1 MRFHLFFWASLRLFQ
16 GLFRKAIEG
25 ALQLTGCICSCSLA
39 TRAMEKAFNGYA
51 FLVLAII
58 FLSMRPTE
66 QLQSSQAQTLL
77 RIQYL
82 LDNPPVLR
90 GWTDGTDFCNTET
103 NSSLTIVCYEESV
116 TQLIIIGE
124 NGAPALPQNFSVD
137 SFVTTL
143 VKLPNLKVL
152 TLVSLGLWGP
162 LPGKIAR
169 LSSLEIFNVSSNF
182 LYGALP
188 HEVSSLIIL
197 QTLILDKNMF
207 SGPLPDWT
215 GKLLNLTVLSLR
227 QNSFNGSLPDALS
240 NLENLRVLSLSHNHF
255 SDEVPDLSSLRNL
268 QVLDLEDN
276 AFEGQFPKLDNR
288 LVTLIISKNK
298 FRSGIPSDLSSYYQ
312 LEHLDISFNSFIGPF
327 PHSLLVLPSIT
338 FLNIAGN
345 KLTGMLSENQ
355 SCNDELTFVDLS
367 SNLLTGSLP
376 DCLSDSKKRHVSYAK
391 NCLAAEDQD
400 QQPLSFCHNEA
411 LAVGIV
417 PGQKKRKQAAKTVLA
432 LGIVGGILGGI
443 LLVSLIFLAIRRANA
458 RKANKSPP
466 TRLITEKASTGSGYT
481 SKLLT
486 DARYISQTMKLGALG
501 LPPYRTFSLE
511 EIEEATGNFDTSAF
525 IGEGSHGQMY
535 KGQLKNGSLVAIKC
549 LKVKKSQS
557 IQHFMHHIELISK
570 LRHPHVVSAL
580 GHCFECYW
588 DDSSVSRIF
597 LVFEYVPNGTLRS
610 WISGRRARESL
621 TWSQRIGAAIGV
633 AKGIQFLHTGIV
645 PGLYS
650 NNLKMTDI
658 LVDLNLVAKISSYSL
673 PLLAEEEGKEGSKM
687 PSGGSKEII
696 ARMKHQDKTDIY
708 DFGVIL
714 LEIISGRPFRSNSEV
729 DVVKDQLQSSMMGD
743 DTTRRSSVDSS
754 IRRVCSDQSLRTMM
768 EICVRC
774 LNKEPADRPSIED
787 VLWNLQFAA
796 QVQDAWR
803 GDSRSS
809 EGSPTSPSQE
819 PGLRLSIR

>member
-1 MRFHLFFWASLRLFQ
+1 M
-16 GLFRKAIEG
+16 
-25 ALQLTGCICSCSLA
+25 SCVFYYRD
-39 TRAMEKAFNGYA
+39 RAMARTLNGYL

-58 FLSMRPTE
+58 LLSIGPTE
-66 QLQSSQAQTLL
+66 QLQSSQAETLR

-82 LDNPPVLR
+82 LDNPPVLSS
-90 GWTDGTDFCNTET
+90 WKDGTDFCNTEP

-124 NGAPALPQNFSVD
+124 NGAPALPQNFSMD

-162 LPGKIAR
+162 LSGKIAR

-188 HEVSSLIIL
+188 HELSFLKSL

-227 QNSFNGSLPDALS
+227 QNSFNGSLPDALN
-240 NLENLRVLSLSHNHF
+240 NLESLRVLSLSHNHF

-288 LVTLIISKNK
+288 LVTLILSKNK
-298 FRSGIPSDLSSYYQ
+298 FRSGIPSELSSYYQ
-312 LEHLDISFNSFIGPF
+312 LEHLDISFNSFVGPF
-327 PHSLLVLPSIT
+327 LHSLLVLPTIIY
-338 FLNIAGN
+338 LNIAGN

-376 DCLSDSKKRHVSYAK
+376 DCLSDSKKRDVSYAK

-400 QQPLSFCHNEA
+400 QQPLSFCRNEA

-417 PGQKKRKQAAKTVLA
+417 PGQKKRKQATKTVLA
-432 LGIVGGILGGI
+432 LGIVGGTLGGI
-443 LLVSLIFLAIRRANA
+443 LLVGLIFLAIRRTNA
-458 RKANKSPP
+458 RKPKKSPP
-466 TRLITEKASTGSGYT
+466 TRLITENASTGSGYT
-481 SKLLT
+481 SKLFT
-486 DARYISQTMKLGALG
+486 DARYISQSMKLGALG
-501 LPPYRTFSLE
+501 LPPYRTYSLE

-535 KGQLKNGSLVAIKC
+535 RGQLKNGSLLAIKC
-549 LKVKKSQS
+549 LKIKKSQS

-570 LRHPHVVSAL
+570 LRHRHVVSAL

-610 WISGRRARESL
+610 WISGRRGRQSL
-621 TWSQRIGAAIGV
+621 TWSQRIGATIGL

-650 NNLKMTDI
+650 NNLKITDI
-658 LVDLNLVAKISSYSL
+658 LVDQNLVAKISSYSL
-673 PLLAEEEGKEGSKM
+673 PLLAEMVKEGSKM

-696 ARMKHQDKTDIY
+696 ARTKHQDKTDIY

-714 LEIISGRPFRSNSEV
+714 LEIISGRPFKSNSEV

-754 IRRVCSDQSLRTMM
+754 VRRACSDQSLRTMM

-774 LNKEPADRPSIED
+774 LNKEPTDRPSIED

-803 GDSRSS
+803 GDSQSS
-809 EGSPTSPSQE
+809 EGSPTSPSRQ
-819 PGLRLSIR
+819 PSLHLSIG

>member
-1 MRFHLFFWASLRLFQ
+1 M
-16 GLFRKAIEG
+16 
-25 ALQLTGCICSCSLA
+25 SCVFYYRD
-39 TRAMEKAFNGYA
+39 RAMARTLNGYL

-58 FLSMRPTE
+58 LLSIGPTE
-66 QLQSSQAQTLL
+66 QLQSSQAETLR

-82 LDNPPVLR
+82 LDNPPVLS
-90 GWTDGTDFCNTET
+90 GWKDGTDFCNTEP

-124 NGAPALPQNFSVD
+124 NGAPALPQNFSMD

-162 LPGKIAR
+162 LSGKIAR

-188 HEVSSLIIL
+188 HELSFLKSL

-227 QNSFNGSLPDALS
+227 QNSFNGSLPDALN
-240 NLENLRVLSLSHNHF
+240 NLESLRVLSLSHNHF

-288 LVTLIISKNK
+288 LVTLILSKNK
-298 FRSGIPSDLSSYYQ
+298 FRSGIPSELGSYYQ
-312 LEHLDISFNSFIGPF
+312 LEHLDISFNSFVGPF
-327 PHSLLVLPSIT
+327 LHSLLVLPTIIY
-338 FLNIAGN
+338 LNIAGN

-376 DCLSDSKKRHVSYAK
+376 DCLSDSKKRDVSYAK

-400 QQPLSFCHNEA
+400 QQPLSFCRNEA

-417 PGQKKRKQAAKTVLA
+417 PGQKKRKQATKTVLA
-432 LGIVGGILGGI
+432 LGIVGGTLGGI
-443 LLVSLIFLAIRRANA
+443 LLVGLIFLAIRRTNA
-458 RKANKSPP
+458 RKPKKSPP
-466 TRLITEKASTGSGYT
+466 TRLITENVSTGSGYT
-481 SKLLT
+481 SKLFT
-486 DARYISQTMKLGALG
+486 DARYISQSMKLGALG
-501 LPPYRTFSLE
+501 LPPYRTYSLE

-535 KGQLKNGSLVAIKC
+535 RGQLKNGSLLAIKC
-549 LKVKKSQS
+549 LKIKKSQS

-570 LRHPHVVSAL
+570 LRHRHVVSAL

-610 WISGRRARESL
+610 WISGRRGRQSL
-621 TWSQRIGAAIGV
+621 TWSQRIGATIGL

-650 NNLKMTDI
+650 NNLKITDI
-658 LVDLNLVAKISSYSL
+658 LVDQNLVAKISSYSL
-673 PLLAEEEGKEGSKM
+673 PLLAEMVKEGSKM

-696 ARMKHQDKTDIY
+696 ARTKHQDKTDIY

-714 LEIISGRPFRSNSEV
+714 LEIISGRPFKSNSEV

-754 IRRVCSDQSLRTMM
+754 VRRACSDQSLRTMM

-774 LNKEPADRPSIED
+774 LNKEPTDRPSIED

-803 GDSRSS
+803 GDSQSS
-809 EGSPTSPSQE
+809 EGSPTSPSRQ
-819 PGLRLSIR
+819 PSLHLSIG

>member
-1 MRFHLFFWASLRLFQ
+1 M
-16 GLFRKAIEG
+16 
-25 ALQLTGCICSCSLA
+25 SCVFYYRD
-39 TRAMEKAFNGYA
+39 RAMARTLNGYL

-58 FLSMRPTE
+58 LLSVGPTE
-66 QLQSSQAQTLL
+66 QLQSSQAETLR

-82 LDNPPVLR
+82 LDNPPVLS
-90 GWTDGTDFCNTET
+90 GWKDGTDFCNTEP

-124 NGAPALPQNFSVD
+124 NGAPALPQNFSMD

-162 LPGKIAR
+162 LSGKIAR

-188 HEVSSLIIL
+188 HELSFLKSL

-227 QNSFNGSLPDALS
+227 QNSFNGSLPDALN
-240 NLENLRVLSLSHNHF
+240 NLESLRVLSLSHNHF

-288 LVTLIISKNK
+288 LVTLILSKNK
-298 FRSGIPSDLSSYYQ
+298 FRSGIPSELSSYYQ
-312 LEHLDISFNSFIGPF
+312 LEHLDISFNSFVGPF
-327 PHSLLVLPSIT
+327 LHSLLVLPTIIY
-338 FLNIAGN
+338 LNIAGN

-376 DCLSDSKKRHVSYAK
+376 DCLSDSKKRDVSYAK

-400 QQPLSFCHNEA
+400 QQPLSFCRNEA

-417 PGQKKRKQAAKTVLA
+417 PGQKKRKQATKTVLA
-432 LGIVGGILGGI
+432 LGIVGGTLGGI
-443 LLVSLIFLAIRRANA
+443 LLVGLIFLAIRRTNA
-458 RKANKSPP
+458 RKPKKSPP
-466 TRLITEKASTGSGYT
+466 TRLITENASTGSGYT
-481 SKLLT
+481 SKLFT
-486 DARYISQTMKLGALG
+486 DARYISQSMKLGALG
-501 LPPYRTFSLE
+501 LPPYRTYSLE

-525 IGEGSHGQMY
+525 ISEGSHGQMY
-535 KGQLKNGSLVAIKC
+535 RGQLKNGSLLAIKC
-549 LKVKKSQS
+549 LKIKKSQS

-570 LRHPHVVSAL
+570 LRHRHVVSAL

-610 WISGRRARESL
+610 WISGRRGRQSL
-621 TWSQRIGAAIGV
+621 TWSQRIGATIGL

-650 NNLKMTDI
+650 NNLKITDI
-658 LVDLNLVAKISSYSL
+658 LVDQNLVAKISSYSL
-673 PLLAEEEGKEGSKM
+673 PLLAEMVKEGSKM

-696 ARMKHQDKTDIY
+696 ARTNQDKTDIY

-714 LEIISGRPFRSNSEV
+714 LEIISGRPFKSNSEV

-754 IRRVCSDQSLRTMM
+754 VRRACSDQSLRTMM

-774 LNKEPADRPSIED
+774 LNKEPTDRPSIED

-803 GDSRSS
+803 GDSQSS
-809 EGSPTSPSQE
+809 EGSPTSPSRQ
-819 PGLRLSIR
+819 PSLHLSIG

>member
-1 MRFHLFFWASLRLFQ
+1 M
-16 GLFRKAIEG
+16 
-25 ALQLTGCICSCSLA
+25 SCVFYYRD
-39 TRAMEKAFNGYA
+39 RAMARTLNGYL

-58 FLSMRPTE
+58 LLSIGPTE
-66 QLQSSQAQTLL
+66 QLQSSQAETLR

-82 LDNPPVLR
+82 LDNPPVLS
-90 GWTDGTDFCNTET
+90 GWKDGTDFCNTEP

-124 NGAPALPQNFSVD
+124 NGAPALPQNFSMD

-162 LPGKIAR
+162 LSGKIAR

-188 HEVSSLIIL
+188 HELSFLKSL

-227 QNSFNGSLPDALS
+227 QNSFNGSLPDALN
-240 NLENLRVLSLSHNHF
+240 NLESLRVLSLSHNHF

-288 LVTLIISKNK
+288 LVTLILSKNK
-298 FRSGIPSDLSSYYQ
+298 FRSGIPSELSSYYQ
-312 LEHLDISFNSFIGPF
+312 LEHLDISFNSFVGPF
-327 PHSLLVLPSIT
+327 LHSLLVLPTIIY
-338 FLNIAGN
+338 LNIAGN

-376 DCLSDSKKRHVSYAK
+376 DCLSDSKKRDVSYAK

-400 QQPLSFCHNEA
+400 QQPLSFCRNEA

-417 PGQKKRKQAAKTVLA
+417 PGQKKRKQATKTVLA
-432 LGIVGGILGGI
+432 LGIVGGTLGGI
-443 LLVSLIFLAIRRANA
+443 LLVGLIFLAIRRTNA
-458 RKANKSPP
+458 RKPKKSPP
-466 TRLITEKASTGSGYT
+466 TRLITENASTGSGYT
-481 SKLLT
+481 SKLFT
-486 DARYISQTMKLGALG
+486 DARYISQSMKLGALG
-501 LPPYRTFSLE
+501 LPPYRTYSLE

-535 KGQLKNGSLVAIKC
+535 RGQLKNGSLLAIKC
-549 LKVKKSQS
+549 LKIKKSQS

-570 LRHPHVVSAL
+570 LRHRHVVSAL

-610 WISGRRARESL
+610 WISGRRGRQSL
-621 TWSQRIGAAIGV
+621 TWSQRIGATIGL

-650 NNLKMTDI
+650 NNLKITDI
-658 LVDLNLVAKISSYSL
+658 LVDQNLVAKISSYSL
-673 PLLAEEEGKEGSKM
+673 PLLAEMVKEGSKM

-696 ARMKHQDKTDIY
+696 ARTNQDKTDIY

-714 LEIISGRPFRSNSEV
+714 LEIISGRPFKSNSEV

-754 IRRVCSDQSLRTMM
+754 VRRACSDQSLRTMM

-774 LNKEPADRPSIED
+774 LNKEPTDRPSIED

-803 GDSRSS
+803 GDSQSS
-809 EGSPTSPSQE
+809 EGSPTSPSRQ
-819 PGLRLSIR
+819 PSLHLSIG

>member
-1 MRFHLFFWASLRLFQ
+1 MSCVFYYRDRAMA
-16 GLFRKAIEG
+16 KT
-25 ALQLTGCICSCSLA
+25 LTGYL
-39 TRAMEKAFNGYA
+39 

-58 FLSMRPTE
+58 LLSIGPTE
-66 QLQSSQAQTLL
+66 QLQSSQAETLR

-82 LDNPPVLR
+82 LDNPPVLS
-90 GWTDGTDFCNTET
+90 GWKDGTDFCNTEP

-124 NGAPALPQNFSVD
+124 NGAPALPQNFSMD

-162 LPGKIAR
+162 LSGKIAR

-188 HEVSSLIIL
+188 HELSFLKSL

-227 QNSFNGSLPDALS
+227 QNSFNGSLPDALN
-240 NLENLRVLSLSHNHF
+240 NLESLRVLSLSHNHF

-288 LVTLIISKNK
+288 LVTLILSKNK
-298 FRSGIPSDLSSYYQ
+298 FRSGIPSELSSYYQ
-312 LEHLDISFNSFIGPF
+312 LEHLDISFNSFVGPF
-327 PHSLLVLPSIT
+327 LHSLLVLPTIIY
-338 FLNIAGN
+338 LNIAGN

-376 DCLSDSKKRHVSYAK
+376 DCLSDSKKRDVSYAK

-400 QQPLSFCHNEA
+400 QQPLSFCRNEA

-417 PGQKKRKQAAKTVLA
+417 PGQKKRKQATKTVLA
-432 LGIVGGILGGI
+432 LGIVGGTLGGI
-443 LLVSLIFLAIRRANA
+443 LLVGLIFLAIRRTNA
-458 RKANKSPP
+458 RKPKKSPP
-466 TRLITEKASTGSGYT
+466 TRLITENASTGSGYT
-481 SKLLT
+481 SKLFT
-486 DARYISQTMKLGALG
+486 DARYISQSMKLGALG
-501 LPPYRTFSLE
+501 LPPYRTYSLE

-535 KGQLKNGSLVAIKC
+535 RGQLKNGSLLAIKC
-549 LKVKKSQS
+549 LKIKKSQS

-570 LRHPHVVSAL
+570 LRHRHVVSAL

-610 WISGRRARESL
+610 WISGRRGRQSL
-621 TWSQRIGAAIGV
+621 TWSQRIGATIGL

-650 NNLKMTDI
+650 NNLKITDI
-658 LVDLNLVAKISSYSL
+658 LVDQNLVAKISSYSL
-673 PLLAEEEGKEGSKM
+673 PLLAEMVKEGSKM

-696 ARMKHQDKTDIY
+696 ARTKHQDKTDIY

-714 LEIISGRPFRSNSEV
+714 LEIISGRPFKSNSEV

-754 IRRVCSDQSLRTMM
+754 VRRACSDQSLRTMM

-774 LNKEPADRPSIED
+774 LNKEPTDRPSIED

-803 GDSRSS
+803 GDSQSS
-809 EGSPTSPSQE
+809 EGSPTSPSRQ
-819 PGLRLSIR
+819 PSLHLSIG

>member
-1 MRFHLFFWASLRLFQ
+1 M
-16 GLFRKAIEG
+16 
-25 ALQLTGCICSCSLA
+25 SCVFYYRD
-39 TRAMEKAFNGYA
+39 RAMARTLNGYL

-58 FLSMRPTE
+58 LLSIGPTE
-66 QLQSSQAQTLL
+66 QLQSSQAETLR

-82 LDNPPVLR
+82 LDNPPVLS
-90 GWTDGTDFCNTET
+90 GWKDGTDFCNTEP

-124 NGAPALPQNFSVD
+124 NGAPALPQNFSMD

-162 LPGKIAR
+162 LSGKIAR

-188 HEVSSLIIL
+188 HELSFLKSL

-227 QNSFNGSLPDALS
+227 QNSFNGSLPDALN
-240 NLENLRVLSLSHNHF
+240 NLESLRVLSLSHNHF

-288 LVTLIISKNK
+288 LVTLILSKNK
-298 FRSGIPSDLSSYYQ
+298 FRSGIPSELSSYYQ
-312 LEHLDISFNSFIGPF
+312 LEHLDISFNSFVGPF
-327 PHSLLVLPSIT
+327 LHSLLVLPTIIY
-338 FLNIAGN
+338 LNIAGN

-376 DCLSDSKKRHVSYAK
+376 DCLSDSKKRDVSYAK

-400 QQPLSFCHNEA
+400 QQPLSFCRNEA

-417 PGQKKRKQAAKTVLA
+417 PGQKKRKQATKTVLA
-432 LGIVGGILGGI
+432 LGIVGGTLGGI
-443 LLVSLIFLAIRRANA
+443 LLVGLIFLAIRRTNA
-458 RKANKSPP
+458 RKPKKSPP
-466 TRLITEKASTGSGYT
+466 TRLITENASTGSGYT
-481 SKLLT
+481 SKLFT
-486 DARYISQTMKLGALG
+486 DARYISQGMKLGALG
-501 LPPYRTFSLE
+501 LPPYRTYSLE

-525 IGEGSHGQMY
+525 ISEGSHGQMY
-535 KGQLKNGSLVAIKC
+535 RGQLKNGSLLAIKC
-549 LKVKKSQS
+549 LKIKKSQS

-570 LRHPHVVSAL
+570 LRHRHVVSAL

-610 WISGRRARESL
+610 WISGRRGRQSL
-621 TWSQRIGAAIGV
+621 TWSQRIGATIGL

-650 NNLKMTDI
+650 NNLKITDI
-658 LVDLNLVAKISSYSL
+658 LVDQNLVAKISSYSL
-673 PLLAEEEGKEGSKM
+673 PLLAEMVKEGSKM

-696 ARMKHQDKTDIY
+696 ARTNQDKTDIY

-714 LEIISGRPFRSNSEV
+714 LEIISGRPFKSNSEV

-754 IRRVCSDQSLRTMM
+754 VRRACSDQSLRTMM

-774 LNKEPADRPSIED
+774 LNKEPTDRPSIED

-803 GDSRSS
+803 GDSQSS
-809 EGSPTSPSQE
+809 EGSPTSPSRQ
-819 PGLRLSIR
+819 PSLHLSIG

>member
-1 MRFHLFFWASLRLFQ
+1 M
-16 GLFRKAIEG
+16 
-25 ALQLTGCICSCSLA
+25 SCVFYHRD
-39 TRAMEKAFNGYA
+39 RAMAKTLNGYL

-58 FLSMRPTE
+58 LLSIGPTE
-66 QLQSSQAQTLL
+66 QLQSSQAETLR

-82 LDNPPVLR
+82 LDNPPVLS
-90 GWTDGTDFCNTET
+90 GWKDGTDFCNTEP

-124 NGAPALPQNFSVD
+124 NGAPALPQNFSMD

-162 LPGKIAR
+162 LSGKIAR

-188 HEVSSLIIL
+188 HELSFLKSL

-227 QNSFNGSLPDALS
+227 QNSFNGSLPDALN
-240 NLENLRVLSLSHNHF
+240 NLESLRVLSLSHNHF

-288 LVTLIISKNK
+288 LVTLILSKNK
-298 FRSGIPSDLSSYYQ
+298 FRSGIPSELGSYYQ
-312 LEHLDISFNSFIGPF
+312 LEHLDISFNSFVGPF
-327 PHSLLVLPSIT
+327 LHSLLVLPTIIY
-338 FLNIAGN
+338 LNIAGN

-376 DCLSDSKKRHVSYAK
+376 DCLSDSKKRDVSYAK

-400 QQPLSFCHNEA
+400 QQPLSFCRNEA

-417 PGQKKRKQAAKTVLA
+417 PGQKKRKQATKTVLA
-432 LGIVGGILGGI
+432 LGIVGGTLGGI
-443 LLVSLIFLAIRRANA
+443 LLVGLIFLAIRRTNA
-458 RKANKSPP
+458 RKPKKSPP
-466 TRLITEKASTGSGYT
+466 TRLITENASTGSGYT
-481 SKLLT
+481 SKLFT
-486 DARYISQTMKLGALG
+486 DARYISQSMKLGALG
-501 LPPYRTFSLE
+501 LPPYRTYSLE

-535 KGQLKNGSLVAIKC
+535 RGQLKNGSLLAIKC
-549 LKVKKSQS
+549 LKIKKSQS

-570 LRHPHVVSAL
+570 LRHRHVVSAL

-610 WISGRRARESL
+610 WISGRRGRQSL
-621 TWSQRIGAAIGV
+621 TWSQRIGATIGL

-650 NNLKMTDI
+650 NNLKITDI
-658 LVDLNLVAKISSYSL
+658 LVDQNLVAKISSYSL
-673 PLLAEEEGKEGSKM
+673 PLLAEMVKEGSKM

-696 ARMKHQDKTDIY
+696 ARTNQDKTDIY

-714 LEIISGRPFRSNSEV
+714 LEIISGRPFKSNSEV

-754 IRRVCSDQSLRTMM
+754 VRRACSDQSLRTMM

-774 LNKEPADRPSIED
+774 LNKEPTDRPSIED

-803 GDSRSS
+803 GDSQSS
-809 EGSPTSPSQE
+809 EGSPTSPSRQ
-819 PGLRLSIR
+819 PSLHLSIG

>member
-1 MRFHLFFWASLRLFQ
+1 M
-16 GLFRKAIEG
+16 
-25 ALQLTGCICSCSLA
+25 SCVFYYRD
-39 TRAMEKAFNGYA
+39 RAMARTLNGYL

-58 FLSMRPTE
+58 LLSIGPTE
-66 QLQSSQAQTLL
+66 QLQSSQAETLR

-82 LDNPPVLR
+82 LDNPPVLS
-90 GWTDGTDFCNTET
+90 GWKDGTDFCNTEP

-124 NGAPALPQNFSVD
+124 NGAPALPQNFSMD

-162 LPGKIAR
+162 LSGKIAR

-188 HEVSSLIIL
+188 HELSFLKSL

-227 QNSFNGSLPDALS
+227 QNSFNGSLPDALN
-240 NLENLRVLSLSHNHF
+240 NLESLRVLSLSHNHF

-288 LVTLIISKNK
+288 LVTLILSKNK
-298 FRSGIPSDLSSYYQ
+298 FRSGIPSELSSYYQ
-312 LEHLDISFNSFIGPF
+312 LEHLDISFNSFVGPF
-327 PHSLLVLPSIT
+327 LHSLLVLPTIIY
-338 FLNIAGN
+338 LNIAGN

-376 DCLSDSKKRHVSYAK
+376 DCLSDSKKRDVSYAK

-400 QQPLSFCHNEA
+400 QQPLSFCRNEA

-417 PGQKKRKQAAKTVLA
+417 PGQKKRKQATKTVLA
-432 LGIVGGILGGI
+432 LGIVGGTLGGI
-443 LLVSLIFLAIRRANA
+443 LLVGLIFLAIRRTNA
-458 RKANKSPP
+458 RKPKKSPP
-466 TRLITEKASTGSGYT
+466 TRLITENASTGSGYT
-481 SKLLT
+481 SKLFT
-486 DARYISQTMKLGALG
+486 DARYISQSMKLGALG
-501 LPPYRTFSLE
+501 LPPYRTYSLE

-535 KGQLKNGSLVAIKC
+535 RGQLKNGSLLAIKC
-549 LKVKKSQS
+549 LKIKKSQS

-570 LRHPHVVSAL
+570 LRHRHVVSAL

-610 WISGRRARESL
+610 WISGRRGRQSL
-621 TWSQRIGAAIGV
+621 TWSQRIGATIGL

-650 NNLKMTDI
+650 NNLKITDI
-658 LVDLNLVAKISSYSL
+658 LVDQNLVAKISSYSL
-673 PLLAEEEGKEGSKM
+673 PLLAEMVKEGSKM

-696 ARMKHQDKTDIY
+696 ARTKHQDKTDIY

-714 LEIISGRPFRSNSEV
+714 LEIISGRPFKSNSEV

-754 IRRVCSDQSLRTMM
+754 VRRACSDQSLRTMM

-774 LNKEPADRPSIED
+774 LNKEPTDRPSIED

-803 GDSRSS
+803 GDSQSS
-809 EGSPTSPSQE
+809 EGSPTSPSRQ
-819 PGLRLSIR
+819 PSLHLSIG

>member
-1 MRFHLFFWASLRLFQ
+1 M
-16 GLFRKAIEG
+16 
-25 ALQLTGCICSCSLA
+25 SCVFYYRD
-39 TRAMEKAFNGYA
+39 RAMAKTLNGYL

-58 FLSMRPTE
+58 LLSIGPTE
-66 QLQSSQAQTLL
+66 QLQSSQAETLR

-82 LDNPPVLR
+82 LDNPPVLS
-90 GWTDGTDFCNTET
+90 GWKDSTDFCNTEP

-124 NGAPALPQNFSVD
+124 NGAPALPQNFSMD

-162 LPGKIAR
+162 LSGKIAR

-188 HEVSSLIIL
+188 HELSFLKSL

-227 QNSFNGSLPDALS
+227 QNLFNGSLPDAL
-240 NLENLRVLSLSHNHF
+240 NTLESLRVLLLSHNHF

-288 LVTLIISKNK
+288 LVTLILSKNK
-298 FRSGIPSDLSSYYQ
+298 FRSGIPSELSSYYQ
-312 LEHLDISFNSFIGPF
+312 LEHLDISFNNFIGPF
-327 PHSLLVLPSIT
+327 PHSLLVLPTIIY
-338 FLNIAGN
+338 LNIAGN

-376 DCLSDSKKRHVSYAK
+376 DCLSDSKKRDVSYAE

-400 QQPLSFCHNEA
+400 QQPLSFCRNEA

-432 LGIVGGILGGI
+432 LGIVGGTLGGI
-443 LLVSLIFLAIRRANA
+443 LLVGLIFLAIRRTNA
-458 RKANKSPP
+458 RKPKKSPP
-466 TRLITEKASTGSGYT
+466 TRLITENASTGSGYT
-481 SKLLT
+481 SKLFT
-486 DARYISQTMKLGALG
+486 DARYISQSMKLGALG
-501 LPPYRTFSLE
+501 LPPYRTYSLE

-535 KGQLKNGSLVAIKC
+535 RGQLKNGSLLAIKC
-549 LKVKKSQS
+549 LKIKKSQS

-570 LRHPHVVSAL
+570 LRHRHVVSAL

-610 WISGRRARESL
+610 WISGRRGRQSL
-621 TWSQRIGAAIGV
+621 TWSQRIGATIGV

-650 NNLKMTDI
+650 NNLKITDI
-658 LVDLNLVAKISSYSL
+658 LVDQNLVAKISSYSL
-673 PLLAEEEGKEGSKM
+673 PLLAEMVKEGSKM

-696 ARMKHQDKTDIY
+696 ARTNQDKTDIY

-714 LEIISGRPFRSNSEV
+714 LEIISGRPFKSNSEV

-754 IRRVCSDQSLRTMM
+754 VRRACSDQSLRTMM

-774 LNKEPADRPSIED
+774 LNKEPTDRPSIED

-803 GDSRSS
+803 GDSQSS
-809 EGSPTSPSQE
+809 EGSPTSPSRQ
-819 PGLRLSIR
+819 PSLHFSIG

>member
-1 MRFHLFFWASLRLFQ
+1 MSCVFYYRDRAMA
-16 GLFRKAIEG
+16 KT
-25 ALQLTGCICSCSLA
+25 LTGYL
-39 TRAMEKAFNGYA
+39 

-58 FLSMRPTE
+58 LLSIGPTE
-66 QLQSSQAQTLL
+66 QLQSSQAETLR

-82 LDNPPVLR
+82 LDNPPVLS
-90 GWTDGTDFCNTET
+90 GWKDGTDFCNTEP

-124 NGAPALPQNFSVD
+124 NGAPALPQNFSMD

-162 LPGKIAR
+162 LSGKIAR

-188 HEVSSLIIL
+188 HELSFLKSL

-227 QNSFNGSLPDALS
+227 QNSFNGSLPDALN
-240 NLENLRVLSLSHNHF
+240 NLESLRVLSLSHNHF

-288 LVTLIISKNK
+288 LVTLILSKNK
-298 FRSGIPSDLSSYYQ
+298 FRSGIPSELSSYYQ
-312 LEHLDISFNSFIGPF
+312 LEHLDISFNSFVGPF
-327 PHSLLVLPSIT
+327 LHSLLVLPTIIY
-338 FLNIAGN
+338 LNIAGN

-376 DCLSDSKKRHVSYAK
+376 DCLSDSKKRDVSYAK

-400 QQPLSFCHNEA
+400 QQPLSFCRNEA

-417 PGQKKRKQAAKTVLA
+417 PGQKKRKQATKTVLA
-432 LGIVGGILGGI
+432 LGIVGGTLGGI
-443 LLVSLIFLAIRRANA
+443 LLVGLIFLAIRRTNA
-458 RKANKSPP
+458 RKPKKSPP
-466 TRLITEKASTGSGYT
+466 TRLITENASTGSGYT
-481 SKLLT
+481 SKLFT
-486 DARYISQTMKLGALG
+486 DARYISQSMKLGALG
-501 LPPYRTFSLE
+501 LPPYRTYSLE
-511 EIEEATGNFDTSAF
+511 EIEETTGNFDTSAF

-535 KGQLKNGSLVAIKC
+535 RGQLKNGSLLAIKC
-549 LKVKKSQS
+549 LKIKKSQS

-570 LRHPHVVSAL
+570 LRHRHVVSAL

-610 WISGRRARESL
+610 WISGRRGRQSL
-621 TWSQRIGAAIGV
+621 TWSQRIGATIGL

-650 NNLKMTDI
+650 NNLKITDI
-658 LVDLNLVAKISSYSL
+658 LVDQNLVAKISSYSL
-673 PLLAEEEGKEGSKM
+673 PLLAEMVKEGSKM

-714 LEIISGRPFRSNSEV
+714 LEIISGRPFKSNSEV

-754 IRRVCSDQSLRTMM
+754 VRRACSDQSLRTMM

-774 LNKEPADRPSIED
+774 LNKEPTDRPSIED

-803 GDSRSS
+803 GDSQSS
-809 EGSPTSPSQE
+809 EGSPTSPSRQ
-819 PGLRLSIR
+819 PSLHLSIG

>member
-1 MRFHLFFWASLRLFQ
+1 M
-16 GLFRKAIEG
+16 
-25 ALQLTGCICSCSLA
+25 SCVFYYRD
-39 TRAMEKAFNGYA
+39 RAMARTLNGYL

-58 FLSMRPTE
+58 LLSIGPTE
-66 QLQSSQAQTLL
+66 QLQSSQAETLR

-82 LDNPPVLR
+82 LDNPPVLS
-90 GWTDGTDFCNTET
+90 GWKDGTDFCNTEP

-124 NGAPALPQNFSVD
+124 NGAPALPQNFSMD

-162 LPGKIAR
+162 LSGKIAR

-188 HEVSSLIIL
+188 HELSFLKSL

-227 QNSFNGSLPDALS
+227 QNSFNGSLPDALN
-240 NLENLRVLSLSHNHF
+240 NLESLRVLSLSHNHF

-288 LVTLIISKNK
+288 LVTLILSKNK
-298 FRSGIPSDLSSYYQ
+298 FRSGIPSELSSYYQ
-312 LEHLDISFNSFIGPF
+312 LEHLDISFNSFVGPF
-327 PHSLLVLPSIT
+327 LHSLLVLPTIIY
-338 FLNIAGN
+338 LNIAGN

-376 DCLSDSKKRHVSYAK
+376 DCLSDSKKRDVSYAK

-400 QQPLSFCHNEA
+400 QQPLSFCRNEA

-417 PGQKKRKQAAKTVLA
+417 PGQKKRKQATKTVLA
-432 LGIVGGILGGI
+432 LGIVGGTLGGI
-443 LLVSLIFLAIRRANA
+443 LLVGLIFLAIRRTNA
-458 RKANKSPP
+458 RKPKKSPP
-466 TRLITEKASTGSGYT
+466 TRLITENASTGSGYT
-481 SKLLT
+481 SKLFT
-486 DARYISQTMKLGALG
+486 DARYISQSMKLGALG
-501 LPPYRTFSLE
+501 LPPYRTYSLE

-535 KGQLKNGSLVAIKC
+535 RGQLKNGSLLAIKC
-549 LKVKKSQS
+549 LKIKKSQS

-570 LRHPHVVSAL
+570 LRHRHVVSAL

-610 WISGRRARESL
+610 WISGRRGRQSL
-621 TWSQRIGAAIGV
+621 AWSQRIGATIGL

-650 NNLKMTDI
+650 NNLKITDI
-658 LVDLNLVAKISSYSL
+658 LVDQNLVAKISSYSL
-673 PLLAEEEGKEGSKM
+673 PLLAEMVKEGSKM

-696 ARMKHQDKTDIY
+696 ARTKHQDKTDIY

-714 LEIISGRPFRSNSEV
+714 LEIISGRPFKSNSEV

-754 IRRVCSDQSLRTMM
+754 VRRACSDQSLRTMM

-774 LNKEPADRPSIED
+774 LNKEPTDRPSIED

-803 GDSRSS
+803 GDSQSS
-809 EGSPTSPSQE
+809 EGSPTSPSRQ
-819 PGLRLSIR
+819 PSLHLSIG

>member
-1 MRFHLFFWASLRLFQ
+1 M
-16 GLFRKAIEG
+16 
-25 ALQLTGCICSCSLA
+25 SCVFYYRD
-39 TRAMEKAFNGYA
+39 RAMAKTLNGYL

-58 FLSMRPTE
+58 LLSIGPTE
-66 QLQSSQAQTLL
+66 QLQSSQAETLR

-82 LDNPPVLR
+82 LDNPPVLS
-90 GWTDGTDFCNTET
+90 GWKDGTDFCNTEP

-124 NGAPALPQNFSVD
+124 NGAPALPQNFSMD

-162 LPGKIAR
+162 LSGKIAR

-188 HEVSSLIIL
+188 HELSFLKSL

-227 QNSFNGSLPDALS
+227 QNSFNGSLPDALN
-240 NLENLRVLSLSHNHF
+240 NLESLRVLSLSHNHF

-288 LVTLIISKNK
+288 LVTLILSKNK
-298 FRSGIPSDLSSYYQ
+298 FRSGIPSELGSYYQ
-312 LEHLDISFNSFIGPF
+312 LEHLDISFNSFVGPF
-327 PHSLLVLPSIT
+327 LHSLLVLPTIIY
-338 FLNIAGN
+338 LNIAGN

-376 DCLSDSKKRHVSYAK
+376 DCLSDSKKRDVSYAK

-400 QQPLSFCHNEA
+400 QQPLSFCRNEA

-417 PGQKKRKQAAKTVLA
+417 PGQKKRKQATKTVLA
-432 LGIVGGILGGI
+432 LGIVGGTLGGI
-443 LLVSLIFLAIRRANA
+443 LLVGLIFLAIRRTNA
-458 RKANKSPP
+458 RKPKKSPP
-466 TRLITEKASTGSGYT
+466 TRLITENASTGSGYT
-481 SKLLT
+481 SKLFT
-486 DARYISQTMKLGALG
+486 DARYISQSMKLGALG
-501 LPPYRTFSLE
+501 LPPYRTYSLE

-535 KGQLKNGSLVAIKC
+535 RGQLKNGSLLAIKC
-549 LKVKKSQS
+549 LKIKKSQS

-570 LRHPHVVSAL
+570 LRHRHVVSAL

-610 WISGRRARESL
+610 WISGRRGRQSL
-621 TWSQRIGAAIGV
+621 TWSQRIGATIGL

-650 NNLKMTDI
+650 NNLKITDI
-658 LVDLNLVAKISSYSL
+658 LVDQNLVAKISSYSL
-673 PLLAEEEGKEGSKM
+673 PLLAEMVKEGSKM

-696 ARMKHQDKTDIY
+696 ARTKHQDKTDIY

-714 LEIISGRPFRSNSEV
+714 LEIISGRPFKSNSEV

-754 IRRVCSDQSLRTMM
+754 VRRACSDQSLRTMM

-774 LNKEPADRPSIED
+774 LNKEPTDRPSIED

-803 GDSRSS
+803 GDSQSS
-809 EGSPTSPSQE
+809 EGSPTSPSRQ
-819 PGLRLSIR
+819 PSLHLSIG

>member
-1 MRFHLFFWASLRLFQ
+1 MA
-16 GLFRKAIEG
+16 
-25 ALQLTGCICSCSLA
+25 
-39 TRAMEKAFNGYA
+39 KAFNGYA

-82 LDNPPVLR
+82 LDNPPVLS
-90 GWTDGTDFCNTET
+90 GWTNGTDFCNTEP

-124 NGAPALPQNFSVD
+124 KGAPALPQNFSMD

-162 LPGKIAR
+162 LSGKIAR

-188 HEVSSLIIL
+188 HELSSLKSL
-197 QTLILDKNMF
+197 QTLILDENMF
-207 SGPLPDWT
+207 FGPLPDWT

-227 QNSFNGSLPDALS
+227 QNSLNGSLPDALS
-240 NLENLRVLSLSHNHF
+240 NLENLRVLSLSHNHL
-255 SDEVPDLSSLRNL
+255 SNKVPDLSSLRNL
-268 QVLDLEDN
+268 QVLDLGDN
-276 AFEGQFPKLDNR
+276 AFEGQFPNLGNR
-288 LVTLIISKNK
+288 LVTLILSKNK
-298 FRSGIPSDLSSYYQ
+298 FRSGIPSELSSYYQ

-327 PHSLLVLPSIT
+327 PQFLLVLPSIIY
-338 FLNIAGN
+338 LNIAGN
-345 KLTGMLSENQ
+345 KLTGMLSEYQ

-367 SNLLTGSLP
+367 SNLLTGRLP
-376 DCLSDSKKRHVSYAK
+376 DCLSDSKKRDVSYAK
-391 NCLAAEDQD
+391 NCLAADNQD
-400 QQPLSFCHNEA
+400 QQPISFCRNEA

-417 PGQKKRKQAAKTVLA
+417 PGQKKRKQAVKTVLA

-443 LLVSLIFLAIRRANA
+443 LLVGLIFLAIKRPAA

-466 TRLITEKASTGSGYT
+466 ARLITENASTGSGYT

-486 DARYISQTMKLGALG
+486 DARYISQSMKLGALG

-525 IGEGSHGQMY
+525 MGEGSRGQMY
-535 KGQLKNGSLVAIKC
+535 RGQLKNGSLVAIKC

-557 IQHFMHHIELISK
+557 LQHFMHHIELISK
-570 LRHPHVVSAL
+570 LRHRHVVSAL

-610 WISGRRARESL
+610 WISGRRARQPL

-650 NNLKMTDI
+650 NNLKITDI
-658 LVDLNLVAKISSYSL
+658 LVDLNLVTKISSYSL
-673 PLLAEEEGKEGSKM
+673 PLLAEEVGKDGSKL
-687 PSGGSKEII
+687 PSGGSKEIV
-696 ARMKHQDKTDIY
+696 ARTKHQDKTDIY

-714 LEIISGRPFRSNSEV
+714 LEIISGTPFRSNSEV
-729 DVVKDQLQSSMMGD
+729 DVVKDKLQSSMMGD

-754 IRRVCSDQSLRTMM
+754 VQRACSDQSLKTMM
-768 EICVRC
+768 EICMHGVETHRAVKG
-774 LNKEPADRPSIED
+774 LRRPLHNNWAY
-787 VLWNLQFAA
+787 V
-796 QVQDAWR
+796 
-803 GDSRSS
+803 
-809 EGSPTSPSQE
+809 SPSDEFCKFSVQLE
-819 PGLRLSIR
+819 TVCILSITSSVK

>member
-1 MRFHLFFWASLRLFQ
+1 M
-16 GLFRKAIEG
+16 
-25 ALQLTGCICSCSLA
+25 SCVFYHRD
-39 TRAMEKAFNGYA
+39 RAMAKTLNGYL

-58 FLSMRPTE
+58 LLSIGPTE
-66 QLQSSQAQTLL
+66 QLQSSQAETLR

-82 LDNPPVLR
+82 LDNPPVLS
-90 GWTDGTDFCNTET
+90 GWKDGTDFCNTEP

-124 NGAPALPQNFSVD
+124 NGAPALPQNFSMD

-162 LPGKIAR
+162 LSGKIAR

-188 HEVSSLIIL
+188 HELSFLKSL

-227 QNSFNGSLPDALS
+227 QNSFNGSLPDALN
-240 NLENLRVLSLSHNHF
+240 NLESLRVLSLSHNHF
-255 SDEVPDLSSLRNL
+255 SDGVPDLSSLRNL

-288 LVTLIISKNK
+288 LVTLILSKNK
-298 FRSGIPSDLSSYYQ
+298 FRSGIPSELSSYYQ

-327 PHSLLVLPSIT
+327 LHSLLVLPTIIY
-338 FLNIAGN
+338 LNIAGN

-376 DCLSDSKKRHVSYAK
+376 DCLSDSKKRDVSYAK

-400 QQPLSFCHNEA
+400 QQPLSFCRNEA

-417 PGQKKRKQAAKTVLA
+417 PGQKKRKQATKTVLA
-432 LGIVGGILGGI
+432 LGIVGGTLGGI
-443 LLVSLIFLAIRRANA
+443 LLVGLIFLAIRRTNA
-458 RKANKSPP
+458 RKPKKSPP
-466 TRLITEKASTGSGYT
+466 TRLITENVSTGSGYT
-481 SKLLT
+481 SKLFT
-486 DARYISQTMKLGALG
+486 DARYISQSMKLGALG
-501 LPPYRTFSLE
+501 LPPYRTYSLE

-535 KGQLKNGSLVAIKC
+535 RGQLKNGSLLAIKC
-549 LKVKKSQS
+549 LKIKKSQS

-570 LRHPHVVSAL
+570 LRHRHVVSAL

-588 DDSSVSRIF
+588 DDSSVSGIF

-610 WISGRRARESL
+610 WISGRRGRQSL
-621 TWSQRIGAAIGV
+621 TWSQRIGATIGV

-650 NNLKMTDI
+650 NNLKITDI
-658 LVDLNLVAKISSYSL
+658 LVDQNLVAKISSYSL
-673 PLLAEEEGKEGSKM
+673 PLLAEMVKEGSKM

-696 ARMKHQDKTDIY
+696 ARTNQDKTDIY

-714 LEIISGRPFRSNSEV
+714 LEIISGRPFKSNSEV

-754 IRRVCSDQSLRTMM
+754 VRRACSDQSLRTMM

-774 LNKEPADRPSIED
+774 LNKEPTDRPSIED

-803 GDSRSS
+803 GDSQSS
-809 EGSPTSPSQE
+809 EGSPTSPSRQ
-819 PGLRLSIR
+819 PSLHLSIG

>member
-1 MRFHLFFWASLRLFQ
+1 M
-16 GLFRKAIEG
+16 
-25 ALQLTGCICSCSLA
+25 SCVFYYRD
-39 TRAMEKAFNGYA
+39 RAMAKTLNGYL

-58 FLSMRPTE
+58 LLSIGPTE
-66 QLQSSQAQTLL
+66 QLQSSQAETLR

-82 LDNPPVLR
+82 LDNPPVLS
-90 GWTDGTDFCNTET
+90 GWKDGTDFCNTEP

-124 NGAPALPQNFSVD
+124 NGAPALPQNFSMD

-162 LPGKIAR
+162 LSGKIAR

-188 HEVSSLIIL
+188 HELSFLKSL

-227 QNSFNGSLPDALS
+227 QNLFNGSLPDAL
-240 NLENLRVLSLSHNHF
+240 NTLESLRVLLLSHNHF

-268 QVLDLEDN
+268 QALDLEDN

-288 LVTLIISKNK
+288 LVTLILSKNK
-298 FRSGIPSDLSSYYQ
+298 FRSGIPSELSSYYQ
-312 LEHLDISFNSFIGPF
+312 LEHLDISFNNFIGPF
-327 PHSLLVLPSIT
+327 PHSLLLLPTIIY
-338 FLNIAGN
+338 LNIAGN

-376 DCLSDSKKRHVSYAK
+376 DCLSDSKKRDVSYAE

-400 QQPLSFCHNEA
+400 QQPLSFCRNEA

-432 LGIVGGILGGI
+432 LGIVGGTLGGI
-443 LLVSLIFLAIRRANA
+443 LLVGLIFLAIRRTNA
-458 RKANKSPP
+458 RKPKKSPP
-466 TRLITEKASTGSGYT
+466 TRLITENASTGSGYT
-481 SKLLT
+481 SKLFT
-486 DARYISQTMKLGALG
+486 DARYISQSMKLGALG
-501 LPPYRTFSLE
+501 LPPYRTYSLE

-525 IGEGSHGQMY
+525 ISEGSHGQMY
-535 KGQLKNGSLVAIKC
+535 RGQLKNGSLLAIKC
-549 LKVKKSQS
+549 LKIKKSQS

-570 LRHPHVVSAL
+570 LRHRHVVSAL

-610 WISGRRARESL
+610 WISGRRGRQSL
-621 TWSQRIGAAIGV
+621 TWSQRIGATIGV

-650 NNLKMTDI
+650 NNLKITDI
-658 LVDLNLVAKISSYSL
+658 LVDQNLVAKISSYSL
-673 PLLAEEEGKEGSKM
+673 PLLAEMVKEGSKM

-696 ARMKHQDKTDIY
+696 ARTNQDKTDIY

-714 LEIISGRPFRSNSEV
+714 LEIISGRPFKSNSEV

-754 IRRVCSDQSLRTMM
+754 VRRACSDQSLRTMM

-774 LNKEPADRPSIED
+774 LNKEPTDRPSIED

-803 GDSRSS
+803 GDSQSS
-809 EGSPTSPSQE
+809 EGSPTSPSRQ
-819 PGLRLSIR
+819 PSLHLSIG

>member
-1 MRFHLFFWASLRLFQ
+1 MSCVFYYRDRAMA
-16 GLFRKAIEG
+16 KT
-25 ALQLTGCICSCSLA
+25 LTGYL
-39 TRAMEKAFNGYA
+39 

-58 FLSMRPTE
+58 LLSIGPTE
-66 QLQSSQAQTLL
+66 QLQSSQAETLR

-82 LDNPPVLR
+82 LDNPPVLS
-90 GWTDGTDFCNTET
+90 GWKDGTDFCNTEP

-124 NGAPALPQNFSVD
+124 NGAPALPQNFSMD

-162 LPGKIAR
+162 LSGKIAR

-188 HEVSSLIIL
+188 HELSFLKSL

-227 QNSFNGSLPDALS
+227 QNSFNGSLPDALN
-240 NLENLRVLSLSHNHF
+240 NLESLRVLSLSHNHF
-255 SDEVPDLSSLRNL
+255 SDGVPDLSSLRNL

-288 LVTLIISKNK
+288 LVTLILSKNK
-298 FRSGIPSDLSSYYQ
+298 FRSGIPSELSSYYQ
-312 LEHLDISFNSFIGPF
+312 LEHLDISFNSFVGPF
-327 PHSLLVLPSIT
+327 LHSLLVLPTIIY
-338 FLNIAGN
+338 LNIAGN

-376 DCLSDSKKRHVSYAK
+376 DCLSDSKKRDVSYAK

-400 QQPLSFCHNEA
+400 QQPLSFCRNEA

-417 PGQKKRKQAAKTVLA
+417 PGQKKRKQATKTVLA
-432 LGIVGGILGGI
+432 LGIVGGTLGGI
-443 LLVSLIFLAIRRANA
+443 LLVGLIFLAIRRTNA
-458 RKANKSPP
+458 RKPKKSPP
-466 TRLITEKASTGSGYT
+466 TRLITENASTGSGYT
-481 SKLLT
+481 SKLFT
-486 DARYISQTMKLGALG
+486 DARYISQSMKLGALG
-501 LPPYRTFSLE
+501 LPPYRTYSLE
-511 EIEEATGNFDTSAF
+511 EIEETTGNFDTSAF

-535 KGQLKNGSLVAIKC
+535 RGQLKNGSLLAIKC
-549 LKVKKSQS
+549 LKIKKSQS

-570 LRHPHVVSAL
+570 LRHRHVVSAL

-588 DDSSVSRIF
+588 DDSSVSGIF

-610 WISGRRARESL
+610 WISGRRGRQSL
-621 TWSQRIGAAIGV
+621 TWSQRIGATIGV

-650 NNLKMTDI
+650 NNLKITDI
-658 LVDLNLVAKISSYSL
+658 LVDQNLVAKISSYSL
-673 PLLAEEEGKEGSKM
+673 PLLAEMVKEGSKM

-696 ARMKHQDKTDIY
+696 ARTNQDKTDIY

-714 LEIISGRPFRSNSEV
+714 LEIISGRPFKSNSEV

-754 IRRVCSDQSLRTMM
+754 VRRACSDQSLRTMM

-774 LNKEPADRPSIED
+774 LNKEPTDRPSIED

-803 GDSRSS
+803 GDSQSS
-809 EGSPTSPSQE
+809 EGSPTSPSRQ
-819 PGLRLSIR
+819 PSLHLSIG

>member
-1 MRFHLFFWASLRLFQ
+1 MSCVFYYRDRAMA
-16 GLFRKAIEG
+16 KT
-25 ALQLTGCICSCSLA
+25 LTGYL
-39 TRAMEKAFNGYA
+39 

-58 FLSMRPTE
+58 LLSIGPTE
-66 QLQSSQAQTLL
+66 QLQSSQAETLR

-82 LDNPPVLR
+82 LDNPPVLS
-90 GWTDGTDFCNTET
+90 GWKDGTDFCNTEP

-124 NGAPALPQNFSVD
+124 NGAPALPQNFSMD

-162 LPGKIAR
+162 LSGKIAR

-188 HEVSSLIIL
+188 HELSFLKSL

-227 QNSFNGSLPDALS
+227 QNSFNGSLPDALN
-240 NLENLRVLSLSHNHF
+240 NLESLRVLSLSHNHF

-288 LVTLIISKNK
+288 LVTLILSKNK
-298 FRSGIPSDLSSYYQ
+298 FRSGIPSELSSYYQ
-312 LEHLDISFNSFIGPF
+312 LEHLDISFNSFVGPF
-327 PHSLLVLPSIT
+327 LHSLLVLPTIIY
-338 FLNIAGN
+338 LNIAGN

-376 DCLSDSKKRHVSYAK
+376 DCLSDSKKRDVSYAK

-400 QQPLSFCHNEA
+400 QQPLSFCRNEA

-417 PGQKKRKQAAKTVLA
+417 PGQKKRKQATKTVLA
-432 LGIVGGILGGI
+432 LGIVGGTLGGI
-443 LLVSLIFLAIRRANA
+443 LLVGLIFLAIRRTNA
-458 RKANKSPP
+458 RKPKKSPP
-466 TRLITEKASTGSGYT
+466 TRLITENASTGSGYT
-481 SKLLT
+481 SKLFT
-486 DARYISQTMKLGALG
+486 DARYISQSMKLGALG
-501 LPPYRTFSLE
+501 LPPYRTYSLE
-511 EIEEATGNFDTSAF
+511 EIEETTGNFDTSAF

-535 KGQLKNGSLVAIKC
+535 RGQLKNGSLLAIKC
-549 LKVKKSQS
+549 LKIKKSQS

-570 LRHPHVVSAL
+570 LRHRHVVSAL

-610 WISGRRARESL
+610 WISGRRGRQSL
-621 TWSQRIGAAIGV
+621 TWSQRIGATIGL

-650 NNLKMTDI
+650 NNLKITDI
-658 LVDLNLVAKISSYSL
+658 LVDQNLVAKISSYSL
-673 PLLAEEEGKEGSKM
+673 PLLAEMVKEGSKM

-696 ARMKHQDKTDIY
+696 ARTKHQDKTDIY

-714 LEIISGRPFRSNSEV
+714 LEIISGRPFKSNSEV

-754 IRRVCSDQSLRTMM
+754 VRRACSDQSLRTMM

-774 LNKEPADRPSIED
+774 LNKEPTDRPSIED

-803 GDSRSS
+803 GDSQSS
-809 EGSPTSPSQE
+809 EGSPTSPSRQ
-819 PGLRLSIR
+819 PSLHLSIG

>member
-1 MRFHLFFWASLRLFQ
+1 M
-16 GLFRKAIEG
+16 
-25 ALQLTGCICSCSLA
+25 SCVFYYRD
-39 TRAMEKAFNGYA
+39 RAMARTLNGYL

-58 FLSMRPTE
+58 LLSIGPTE
-66 QLQSSQAQTLL
+66 QLQSSQAETLR

-82 LDNPPVLR
+82 LDNPPVLS
-90 GWTDGTDFCNTET
+90 GWKDGTDFCNTEP

-124 NGAPALPQNFSVD
+124 NGAPALPQNFSMD

-162 LPGKIAR
+162 LSGKIAR

-188 HEVSSLIIL
+188 HELSFLKSL

-227 QNSFNGSLPDALS
+227 QNSFNGSLPDALN
-240 NLENLRVLSLSHNHF
+240 NLESLRVLSLSHNHF

-288 LVTLIISKNK
+288 LVTLILSKNK
-298 FRSGIPSDLSSYYQ
+298 FRSGIPSELSSYYQ
-312 LEHLDISFNSFIGPF
+312 LEHLDISFNSFVGPF
-327 PHSLLVLPSIT
+327 LHSLLVLPTIIY
-338 FLNIAGN
+338 LNIAGN

-376 DCLSDSKKRHVSYAK
+376 DCLSDSKKRDVSYAK

-400 QQPLSFCHNEA
+400 QQPLSFCRNEA

-417 PGQKKRKQAAKTVLA
+417 PGQKKRKQATKTVLA
-432 LGIVGGILGGI
+432 LGIVGGTLGGI
-443 LLVSLIFLAIRRANA
+443 LLVGLIFLAIRRTNA
-458 RKANKSPP
+458 RKPKKSPP
-466 TRLITEKASTGSGYT
+466 TRLITENASTGSGYT
-481 SKLLT
+481 SKLFT
-486 DARYISQTMKLGALG
+486 DARYISQSMKLGALG
-501 LPPYRTFSLE
+501 LPPYRTYSLE

-535 KGQLKNGSLVAIKC
+535 RGQLKNGSLLAIKC
-549 LKVKKSQS
+549 LKIKKSQS

-570 LRHPHVVSAL
+570 LRHRHVVSAL

-610 WISGRRARESL
+610 WISGRRGRQSL
-621 TWSQRIGAAIGV
+621 TWSQRIGATIGL

-650 NNLKMTDI
+650 NNLKITDI
-658 LVDLNLVAKISSYSL
+658 LVDQNLVAKISSYSL
-673 PLLAEEEGKEGSKM
+673 PLLAEMVKEGSKM

-696 ARMKHQDKTDIY
+696 ARTNQDKTDIY

-714 LEIISGRPFRSNSEV
+714 LEIISGRPFKSNSEV

-754 IRRVCSDQSLRTMM
+754 VRRACSDQSLRTMM

-774 LNKEPADRPSIED
+774 LNKEPTDRPSIED

-803 GDSRSS
+803 GDSQSS
-809 EGSPTSPSQE
+809 EGSPTSPSRQ
-819 PGLRLSIR
+819 PSLHFSIG

>member
-1 MRFHLFFWASLRLFQ
+1 M
-16 GLFRKAIEG
+16 
-25 ALQLTGCICSCSLA
+25 SCVFYYRD
-39 TRAMEKAFNGYA
+39 RAMAKTLNGYL

-58 FLSMRPTE
+58 LLSIGPTE
-66 QLQSSQAQTLL
+66 QLQSSQAETLR

-82 LDNPPVLR
+82 LDNPPVLS
-90 GWTDGTDFCNTET
+90 GWKDGTDFCNTEP

-124 NGAPALPQNFSVD
+124 NGAPALPQNFSMD

-162 LPGKIAR
+162 LSGKIAR

-188 HEVSSLIIL
+188 HELSFLKSL

-227 QNSFNGSLPDALS
+227 QNSFNGSLPDALN
-240 NLENLRVLSLSHNHF
+240 NLESLRVLSLSHNHF

-288 LVTLIISKNK
+288 LVTLILSKNK
-298 FRSGIPSDLSSYYQ
+298 FRSGIPSELSSYYQ
-312 LEHLDISFNSFIGPF
+312 LEHLDISFNSFVGPF
-327 PHSLLVLPSIT
+327 LHSLLVLPTIIY
-338 FLNIAGN
+338 LNIAGN

-376 DCLSDSKKRHVSYAK
+376 DCLSDSKKRDVSYAK

-400 QQPLSFCHNEA
+400 QQPLSFCRNEA

-417 PGQKKRKQAAKTVLA
+417 PGQKKRKQATKTVLA
-432 LGIVGGILGGI
+432 LGIVGGTLGGI
-443 LLVSLIFLAIRRANA
+443 LLVGLIFLAIRRTNA
-458 RKANKSPP
+458 RKPKKSPP
-466 TRLITEKASTGSGYT
+466 TRLITENASTGSGYT
-481 SKLLT
+481 SKLFT
-486 DARYISQTMKLGALG
+486 DARYISQSMKLGALG
-501 LPPYRTFSLE
+501 LPPYRTYSLE

-535 KGQLKNGSLVAIKC
+535 RGQLKNGSLLAIKC
-549 LKVKKSQS
+549 LKIKKSQS

-570 LRHPHVVSAL
+570 LRHRHVVSAL

-610 WISGRRARESL
+610 WISGRRGRQSL
-621 TWSQRIGAAIGV
+621 TWSQRIGATIGL

-650 NNLKMTDI
+650 NNLKITDI
-658 LVDLNLVAKISSYSL
+658 LVDQNLVAKISSYSL
-673 PLLAEEEGKEGSKM
+673 PLLAEMVKEGSKM

-714 LEIISGRPFRSNSEV
+714 LEIISGRPFKSNSEV

-754 IRRVCSDQSLRTMM
+754 VRRACSDQSLRTMM

-774 LNKEPADRPSIED
+774 LNKEPTDRPSIED

-803 GDSRSS
+803 GDSQSS
-809 EGSPTSPSQE
+809 EGSPTSPSRQ
-819 PGLRLSIR
+819 PSLHLSIGCGSYSLSHPQ

>member
-1 MRFHLFFWASLRLFQ
+1 M
-16 GLFRKAIEG
+16 
-25 ALQLTGCICSCSLA
+25 SCVFYYRD
-39 TRAMEKAFNGYA
+39 RAMARTLNGYL

-58 FLSMRPTE
+58 LLSVGPTE
-66 QLQSSQAQTLL
+66 QLQSSQAETLR

-82 LDNPPVLR
+82 LDNPPVLS
-90 GWTDGTDFCNTET
+90 GWKDGTDFCNTEP

-124 NGAPALPQNFSVD
+124 NGAPALPQNFSMD

-162 LPGKIAR
+162 LSGKIAR

-188 HEVSSLIIL
+188 HELSFLKSL

-227 QNSFNGSLPDALS
+227 QNSFNGSLPDALN
-240 NLENLRVLSLSHNHF
+240 NLESLRVLSLSHNHF

-288 LVTLIISKNK
+288 LVTLILSKNK
-298 FRSGIPSDLSSYYQ
+298 FRSGIPSELSSYYQ
-312 LEHLDISFNSFIGPF
+312 LEHLDISFNSFVGPF
-327 PHSLLVLPSIT
+327 LHSLLVLPTIIY
-338 FLNIAGN
+338 LNIAGN

-376 DCLSDSKKRHVSYAK
+376 DCLSDSKKRDVSYAK

-400 QQPLSFCHNEA
+400 QQPLSFCRNEA

-417 PGQKKRKQAAKTVLA
+417 PGQKKRKQATKTVLA
-432 LGIVGGILGGI
+432 LGIVGGTLGGI
-443 LLVSLIFLAIRRANA
+443 LLVGLIFLAIRRTNA
-458 RKANKSPP
+458 RKPKKSPP
-466 TRLITEKASTGSGYT
+466 TRLITENASTGSGYT
-481 SKLLT
+481 SKLFT
-486 DARYISQTMKLGALG
+486 DARYISQSMKLGALG
-501 LPPYRTFSLE
+501 LPPYRTYSLE

-535 KGQLKNGSLVAIKC
+535 RGQLKNGSLLAIKC
-549 LKVKKSQS
+549 LKIKKSQS

-570 LRHPHVVSAL
+570 LRHRHVVSAL

-610 WISGRRARESL
+610 WISGRRGRQSL
-621 TWSQRIGAAIGV
+621 TWSQRIGATIGV

-650 NNLKMTDI
+650 NNLKITDI
-658 LVDLNLVAKISSYSL
+658 LVDQNLVAKISSYSL
-673 PLLAEEEGKEGSKM
+673 PLLAEMVKEGSKM

-696 ARMKHQDKTDIY
+696 ARTNQDKTDIY

-714 LEIISGRPFRSNSEV
+714 LEIISGRPFKSNSEV

-754 IRRVCSDQSLRTMM
+754 VRRACSDQSLRTMM

-774 LNKEPADRPSIED
+774 LNKEPTDRPSIED

-803 GDSRSS
+803 GDSQSS
-809 EGSPTSPSQE
+809 EGSPTSPSRQ
-819 PGLRLSIR
+819 PSLHLSIG

>member
-1 MRFHLFFWASLRLFQ
+1 MSCVFYYRDRAMA
-16 GLFRKAIEG
+16 KT
-25 ALQLTGCICSCSLA
+25 LTGYL
-39 TRAMEKAFNGYA
+39 

-58 FLSMRPTE
+58 LLSIGPTE
-66 QLQSSQAQTLL
+66 QLQSSQAETLR

-82 LDNPPVLR
+82 LDNPPVLS
-90 GWTDGTDFCNTET
+90 GWKDGTDFCNTEP

-124 NGAPALPQNFSVD
+124 NGAPALPQNFSMD

-162 LPGKIAR
+162 LSGKIAR

-188 HEVSSLIIL
+188 HELSFLKSL

-227 QNSFNGSLPDALS
+227 QNSFNGSLPDALN
-240 NLENLRVLSLSHNHF
+240 NLESLRVLSLSHNHF

-288 LVTLIISKNK
+288 LVTLILSKNK
-298 FRSGIPSDLSSYYQ
+298 FRSGIPSELSSYYQ
-312 LEHLDISFNSFIGPF
+312 LEHLDISFNSFVGPF
-327 PHSLLVLPSIT
+327 LHSLLVLPTIIY
-338 FLNIAGN
+338 LNIAGN

-376 DCLSDSKKRHVSYAK
+376 DCLSDSKKRDVSYAK

-400 QQPLSFCHNEA
+400 QQPLSFCRNEA

-417 PGQKKRKQAAKTVLA
+417 PGQKKRKQATKTVLA
-432 LGIVGGILGGI
+432 LGIVGGTLGGI
-443 LLVSLIFLAIRRANA
+443 LLVGLIFLAIRRTNA
-458 RKANKSPP
+458 RKPKKSPP
-466 TRLITEKASTGSGYT
+466 TRLITENASTGSGYT
-481 SKLLT
+481 SKLFT
-486 DARYISQTMKLGALG
+486 DARYISQSMKLGALG
-501 LPPYRTFSLE
+501 LPPYRTYSLE

-535 KGQLKNGSLVAIKC
+535 RGQLKNGSLLAIKC
-549 LKVKKSQS
+549 LKIKKSQS

-570 LRHPHVVSAL
+570 LRHRHVVSAL

-610 WISGRRARESL
+610 WISGRRGRQSL
-621 TWSQRIGAAIGV
+621 TWSQRIGATIGL

-650 NNLKMTDI
+650 NNLKITDI
-658 LVDLNLVAKISSYSL
+658 LVDQNLVAKISSYSL
-673 PLLAEEEGKEGSKM
+673 PLLAEMVKEGSKM

-714 LEIISGRPFRSNSEV
+714 LEIISGRPFKSNSEV

-754 IRRVCSDQSLRTMM
+754 VRRACSDQSLRTMM

-774 LNKEPADRPSIED
+774 LNKEPTDRPSIED

-803 GDSRSS
+803 GDSQSS
-809 EGSPTSPSQE
+809 EGSPTSPSRQ
-819 PGLRLSIR
+819 PSLHLSIG

>member
-1 MRFHLFFWASLRLFQ
+1 M
-16 GLFRKAIEG
+16 
-25 ALQLTGCICSCSLA
+25 SCVFYYRD
-39 TRAMEKAFNGYA
+39 RAMAKTLNGYL

-58 FLSMRPTE
+58 LLSIGPTE
-66 QLQSSQAQTLL
+66 QLQSSQAETLR

-82 LDNPPVLR
+82 LDNPPVLS
-90 GWTDGTDFCNTET
+90 GWKDGTDFCNTEP

-124 NGAPALPQNFSVD
+124 NGAPALPQNFSMD

-162 LPGKIAR
+162 LSGKIAR

-188 HEVSSLIIL
+188 HELSFLKSL

-227 QNSFNGSLPDALS
+227 QNSFNGSLPDALN
-240 NLENLRVLSLSHNHF
+240 NLESLRVLSLSHNHF

-288 LVTLIISKNK
+288 LVTLILSKNK
-298 FRSGIPSDLSSYYQ
+298 FRSGIPSELSSYYQ

-327 PHSLLVLPSIT
+327 LHSLLVLPTIIY
-338 FLNIAGN
+338 LNIAGN

-376 DCLSDSKKRHVSYAK
+376 DCLSDSKKRDVSYAK

-400 QQPLSFCHNEA
+400 QQPLSFCRNEA

-417 PGQKKRKQAAKTVLA
+417 PGQKKRKQATKTVLA
-432 LGIVGGILGGI
+432 LGIVGGTLGGI
-443 LLVSLIFLAIRRANA
+443 LLVGLIFLAIRRTNA
-458 RKANKSPP
+458 RKPKKSPP
-466 TRLITEKASTGSGYT
+466 TRLITENASTGSGYT
-481 SKLLT
+481 SKLFT
-486 DARYISQTMKLGALG
+486 DARYISQSMKLGALG
-501 LPPYRTFSLE
+501 LPPYRTYSLE

-535 KGQLKNGSLVAIKC
+535 RGQLKNGSLLAIKC
-549 LKVKKSQS
+549 LKIKKSQS

-570 LRHPHVVSAL
+570 LRHRHVVSAL

-610 WISGRRARESL
+610 WISGRRGRQSL
-621 TWSQRIGAAIGV
+621 TWSQRIGATIGV

-650 NNLKMTDI
+650 NNLKITDI
-658 LVDLNLVAKISSYSL
+658 LVDQNLVAKISSYSL
-673 PLLAEEEGKEGSKM
+673 PLLAEMVKEGSKM

-696 ARMKHQDKTDIY
+696 ARTNQDKTDIY

-714 LEIISGRPFRSNSEV
+714 LEIISGRPFKSNSEV
-729 DVVKDQLQSSMMGD
+729 DVVKDQLQSSMLGD

-754 IRRVCSDQSLRTMM
+754 VRRACSDQSLRTMM

-774 LNKEPADRPSIED
+774 LNKEPTDRPSIED

-803 GDSRSS
+803 GDSQSS
-809 EGSPTSPSQE
+809 EGSPTSPSRQ
-819 PGLRLSIR
+819 PSLHFSIG